1 MFAKQDKSIPKIALQ
16 TITRDLF
23 ILTKVFH
30 VETVFLRCFLLSRGS
45 EQVIGLII
53 FKKPTYY
60 LHSARGNV
68 VEEKES
74 QVLGDI
80 YVLAMA

>member
-1 MFAKQDKSIPKIALQ
+1 MSSPFAKQDKSIPEIALQ

-30 VETVFLRCFLLSRGS
+30 VETIFLRCFLLSQGS
-45 EQVIGLII
+45 EQVISLII

-60 LHSARGNV
+60 LSSARGDV
-68 VEEKES
+68 VKEKES
-74 QVLGDI
+74 QVLGG
-80 YVLAMA
+80 MC